1 MATVFMCGTDCIY
14 VEGGTGKNG
23 RGGLSD
29 FGFTTSVM
37 DLYPFSNIQITTYV
51 KIIHSVFCVKLI
63 CKSPGSVTVCVLL
76 CNVCYYITFLI
87 AISSNISQHIFI
99 KFGFPQWNSA
109 GLELEPPVFN
119 CATPAPRTTWVTSQK
134 SSKRTTTILLKIS
147 GTGLWHKPGTVIA
160 SSPAFT
166 SLL

>member
-1 MATVFMCGTDCIY
+1 MAPKVSNLLRKKLPNQMATVFMCGTDCIY

-51 KIIHSVFCVKLI
+51 KIIHNVFCVKLI

-76 CNVCYYITFLI
+76 CNVGYYITFLI
-87 AISSNISQHIFI
+87 ANPSYISQQIFM
-99 KFGFPQWNSA
+99 KFSFPEFA
-109 GLELEPPVFN
+109 
-119 CATPAPRTTWVTSQK
+119 
-134 SSKRTTTILLKIS
+134 
-147 GTGLWHKPGTVIA
+147 
-160 SSPAFT
+160 
-166 SLL
+166 